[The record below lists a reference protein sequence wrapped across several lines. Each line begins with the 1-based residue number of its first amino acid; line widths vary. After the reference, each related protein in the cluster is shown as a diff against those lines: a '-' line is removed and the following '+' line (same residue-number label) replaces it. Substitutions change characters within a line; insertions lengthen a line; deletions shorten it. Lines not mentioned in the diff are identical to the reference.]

1 VPDDPDSDDPLPTLE
16 EARRRFEVY
25 SAGLLAAFQDL
36 RAALGDFHA
45 RYPDSV
51 ELPAMK
57 LRHVPKGSSMA
68 SFLRFMAKLSL
79 LVSHVD
85 DVPDRNVAAAR
96 INLLHHCHLLCEAV
110 ADVEDL
116 ASRDDL

>member
-1 VPDDPDSDDPLPTLE
+1 
-16 EARRRFEVY
+16 
-25 SAGLLAAFQDL
+25 
-36 RAALGDFHA
+36 
-45 RYPDSV
+45 
-51 ELPAMK
+51 
-57 LRHVPKGSSMA
+57 MA